1 MTQFQDARLTFQE
14 MLKNNLQLVQDSWQL
29 RGRTEGTDRGR
40 EQGLQ
45 VLEIKK
51 KRSDAQSRPQR
62 GDSSILD

>member
-1 MTQFQDARLTFQE
+1 

-29 RGRTEGTDRGR
+29 HGRTEGTDRGR

-51 KRSDAQSRPQR
+51 KRSKKVKPDAQSRPQK